1 MAKEM
6 LLGVADVLIL
16 DDITGMQIASATLS
30 SHTIEQTVDSTDL
43 RGGRTNK
50 LIGRLKTNKTL
61 SVTVEDLQQTK
72 EMQALM
78 SGAEIETTPTLAFTM
93 PKEVDYTTDGIV
105 LEPKL
110 KDDTPIFCYDLLTGK
125 QYDTQIVPGGGGNDK
140 LKVGEA
146 GGANTP
152 GNIAQELANGTPVLL
167 GAYRYDTTTEENFS
181 IRSDKFAKNVSVV
194 LEEDVYDGE
203 TMEII
208 KVKQTIIPLATP
220 DENFSLSGSAEIG
233 ETTASYTFTALA
245 SGDCENL
252 LGYVVYLDPK
262 DTGC

>member
-16 DDITGMQIASATLS
+16 DDDTGMQIASATLS

-78 SGAEIETTPTLAFTM
+78 SGDEVVTTPTLAFTM
-93 PKEVDYTTDGIV
+93 PKEVDYTTDGIE
-105 LEPKL
+105 LDPKL
-110 KDDTPIFCYDLLTGK
+110 KDGTPTFCYDLLTGK
-125 QYDTQIVPGGGGNDK
+125 QYDTEVVAGGDVK

-146 GGANTP
+146 GQNGNTP

-167 GAYRYDTTTEENFS
+167 GAYRYDTVDEENFS
-181 IRSDKFAKNVSVV
+181 IRSDKFAKNVSIV

-220 DENFSLSGSAEIG
+220 DENFSLSGSAEIS
-233 ETTASYTFTALA
+233 ETTASYTFTALNR
-245 SGDCENL
+245 GDCEN
-252 LGYVVYLDPK
+252 
-262 DTGC
+262 

>member
-16 DDITGMQIASATLS
+16 DDATGMQIASATLS

-50 LIGRLKTNKTL
+50 LIGRLKTNKSL

-78 SGAEIETTPTLAFTM
+78 SGDEVVTTPTLAFTM
-93 PKEVDYTTDGIV
+93 PKEVDYTTDGIE
-105 LEPKL
+105 LDPKL
-110 KDDTPIFCYDLLTGK
+110 KDGTPIFCYDLLTGK
-125 QYDTQIVPGGGGNDK
+125 QYDTQVVTGGGGSVK

-152 GNIAQELANGTPVLL
+152 GNIAQELLNGTPVLL

>member
-16 DDITGMQIASATLS
+16 DNDTGLQIASATLS

-50 LIGRLKTNKTL
+50 LIGRLKTNKSLT
-61 SVTVEDLQQTK
+61 VTVEDLQQTK

-78 SGAEIETTPTLAFTM
+78 SGDEVVTTPTLAFTM
-93 PKEVDYTTDGIV
+93 PKEVDYTTDGIE
-105 LEPKL
+105 LDPKL
-110 KDDTPIFCYDLLTGK
+110 KDGTPIFCYDLLTGK
-125 QYDTQIVPGGGGNDK
+125 QYHTEIVAGGGNDK
-140 LKVGEA
+140 LKVGDA
-146 GGANTP
+146 SDPQNSP
-152 GNIAQELANGTPVLL
+152 GQVQNELGNGTPVLL

-181 IRSDKFAKNVSVV
+181 IRSDKFAKNVSIV

-208 KVKQTIIPLATP
+208 KVKQTIIPLASP
-220 DENFSLSGSAEIG
+220 DENFSLSGSAEIS
-233 ETTASYTFTALA
+233 ETTASYTFNALP
-245 SGDCENL
+245 SGDCENM
-252 LGYVVYLDPK
+252 LGYVVYLDPEAK
-262 DTGC
+262 C